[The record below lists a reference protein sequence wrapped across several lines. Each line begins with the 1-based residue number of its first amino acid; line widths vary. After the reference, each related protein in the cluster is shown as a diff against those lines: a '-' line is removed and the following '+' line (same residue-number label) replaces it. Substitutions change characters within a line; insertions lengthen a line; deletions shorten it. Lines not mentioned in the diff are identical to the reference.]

1 MGRREGGAGGGVGE
15 GWKVRKEG
23 EGSDWMRGSE
33 REKQNECCFCV
44 GRGTGREMEE
54 EDEEEDE
61 GGSSRGERGKRGMG
75 STTNSFVTIGQK
87 KRRKRRRAGR

>member
-54 EDEEEDE
+54 EEEEDE